1 MDAKRLLSEILAYY
15 KDKVDN
21 NLCTME
27 EMESACKVL
36 EENMEVYGTIGD
48 FARFYGQSKDAV
60 SSVIKR
66 RMIDK
71 PKRNVVLY
79 RFHKFRRL
87 VPEKWRRKG

>member
-1 MDAKRLLSEILAYY
+1 MDAKKLLSEILQYY

-36 EENMEVYGTIGD
+36 EENMEIYGTIGD

>member
-1 MDAKRLLSEILAYY
+1 MDAKKLLSEILQYY

-36 EENMEVYGTIGD
+36 EENMEIYGTIGD

-87 VPEKWRRKG
+87 VPEKWRRRG

>member
-1 MDAKRLLSEILAYY
+1 MDAKKLLSEILQYY

-36 EENMEVYGTIGD
+36 EENMEIYGTIGD

-87 VPEKWRRKG
+87 IPEKWHRKG

>member
-1 MDAKRLLSEILAYY
+1 MDTKKLLSEILQYY

-36 EENMEVYGTIGD
+36 EENMEIYGTIGD

-87 VPEKWRRKG
+87 IPEKWHRKG

>member
-15 KDKVDN
+15 KEKVDN

-36 EENMEVYGTIGD
+36 EENMEIYGTIGD